1 MLPQSR
7 KISEDVDHGLNDLI
21 KVLNNPYKETFENLV
36 EVKPFNKNV
45 TELFEDN
52 TGNGATLII
61 DSLVQHYF
69 YRK

>member
-1 MLPQSR
+1 MLTQSR
-7 KISEDVDHGLNDLI
+7 KISEDVDHGLNDFI
-21 KVLNNPYKETFENLV
+21 KVLRNNHYKETFENLV

-61 DSLVQHYF
+61 DSLVQH
-69 YRK
+69 

>member
-1 MLPQSR
+1 MLTQSR
-7 KISEDVDHGLNDLI
+7 KISEDVDHGLNDFI
-21 KVLNNPYKETFENLV
+21 KVLRNNPYKETFENLV

-61 DSLVQHYF
+61 DSLVQH
-69 YRK
+69 